1 MCLSVKRAKNV
12 LWEVTSQN
20 METTKPVP
28 RVQLHIQQDSLVLY
42 LPTTALFVSL
52 SISGLHI

>member
-1 MCLSVKRAKNV
+1 MCLSLKRAKNV

-20 METTKPVP
+20 METTKHVP

-42 LPTTALFVSL
+42 LSTTVLFVSL
-52 SISGLHI
+52 SKV

>member
-1 MCLSVKRAKNV
+1 MCLSLKRAKNV

-42 LPTTALFVSL
+42 LPPTALFVSL
-52 SISGLHI
+52 SKV